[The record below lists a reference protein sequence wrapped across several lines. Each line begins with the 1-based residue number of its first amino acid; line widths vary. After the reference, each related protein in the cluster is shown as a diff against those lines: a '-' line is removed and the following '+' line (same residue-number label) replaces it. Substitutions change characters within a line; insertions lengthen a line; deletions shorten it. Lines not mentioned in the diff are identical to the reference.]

1 MSNNAHGFSN
11 ERSIVNYLNGK
22 KIKDLNQNMRRFI
35 NWLFNGV
42 NENTSI
48 NSGLVQKPIGERK
61 NPKPDIW
68 IRINNITRNISIKEG
83 LGNSVHQ
90 ESLLGFCDFLKTL
103 NISTDIIN
111 DLKLYHFGDDTL
123 DGSGE
128 VRLSLIEVKEKYKLK
143 ITKVNNTLNDNIIL
157 ENILNRILF
166 DGTLISPISAD
177 VCYHGDYN
185 NGIWASKNE
194 IMDYLKGNIPENMSG
209 IMLSKL
215 TYQPWTRNENG
226 TAKHPERRFIMQVKW
241 SSMYHDLRI
250 IVSRRDRNA
259 N

>member
-11 ERSIVNYLNGK
+11 ESNIVNYLNGK
-22 KIKDLNQNMRRFI
+22 KIKDLNQNMKNFI
-35 NWLFNGV
+35 NWLFNNV

-48 NSGLVQKPIGERK
+48 NSGLIQRPIGERK

-68 IRINNITRNISIKEG
+68 IRINGITKNISIKEG
-83 LGNSVHQ
+83 SGNSVHQ
-90 ESLLGFCDFLKTL
+90 EPLLEFCEYLKNL
-103 NISTDIIN
+103 DIPTNVIN

-123 DGSGE
+123 DGSGKI
-128 VRLSLIEVKEKYKLK
+128 RFSTNEVKEKYKLK
-143 ITKVNNTLNDNIIL
+143 ITQVNSSLNNDNIL

-166 DGTLISPISAD
+166 DGTLTNPIRVD

-185 NGIWASKNE
+185 NGIWASRNE
-194 IMDYLKGNIPENMSG
+194 ILDYLKDNIPRNSSG

-215 TYQPWTRNENG
+215 TYQPWTRDKNR
-226 TAKHPERRFIMQVKW
+226 TAIHPERRFTMQVKW
-241 SSMYHDLRI
+241 GSMYRDLLT
-250 IVSRRDRNA
+250 IVSRRNRNA